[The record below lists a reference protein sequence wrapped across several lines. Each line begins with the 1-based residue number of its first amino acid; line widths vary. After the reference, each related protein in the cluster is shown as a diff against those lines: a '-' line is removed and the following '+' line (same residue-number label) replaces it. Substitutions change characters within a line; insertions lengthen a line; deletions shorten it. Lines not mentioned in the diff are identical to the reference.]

1 MVEISAKD
9 RAADAAYE
17 LATSPRDE
25 LAGARAELNDIWR
38 SGNLSSTE
46 IGRSLEDNNLLAP
59 LALYDSANI
68 DTDNNGSFSY
78 PELLEAANAAHS
90 DELTRNLAGYLADEV
105 SMRGY
110 SELTAAE
117 LRGISG
123 TPIDP
128 IPGEMDF
135 NPATISDGEI
145 GRADLAYA
153 NRNFSTLDDDNDDY
167 VTGNEIDGYL
177 SENAGSITE
186 SDAAKLRDLSAQ
198 VGNLQEGSNDEFGDE
213 NDGFTRKD
221 LEVAADEM
229 ADDMADDIADDRTDT
244 SGEAAAEA
252 PTAEEILGGEG
263 DDEGDS
269 NEALATLS
277 DVNSSTEDQLAA
289 IKTLVAA
296 GQTTATIRDADGTSL
311 NVRLEVQ
318 PISEGSDRSYVQMF
332 AVDESGRE
340 MVVLRAVTDGEGFA
354 QQRDANGNFV
364 SYVGRKW
371 GEQHPDSVFGE

>member
-1 MVEISAKD
+1 MVEISPKD

-25 LAGARAELNDIWR
+25 LAGARAELNDIWKA
-38 SGNLSSTE
+38 GNLSSAD
-46 IGRSLEDNNLLAP
+46 IGRSLEDHNLLAP
-59 LALYDSANI
+59 LALYDSANL
-68 DTDNNGSFSY
+68 DTDNNGSYSY
-78 PELLEAANAAHS
+78 RELIEAANSTDS
-90 DELTRNLAGYLADEV
+90 DELTKNLAEYLGTEV
-105 SMRGY
+105 SLRGY
-110 SELTAAE
+110 TELTAAE
-117 LRGISG
+117 LRGMSD
-123 TPIDP
+123 TPTDP

-135 NPATISDGEI
+135 NPATVSDGEI
-145 GRADLAYA
+145 GRSELAYA
-153 NRNFSTLDDDNDDY
+153 NENFNILDDDNDDY
-167 VTGNEIDGYL
+167 VTSDEIDSYL
-177 SENAGSITE
+177 GKNAGSITE

-198 VGNLQEGSNDEFGDE
+198 VGNLEEGSNDEFGDE

-221 LEVAADEM
+221 LEVAAGEM
-229 ADDMADDIADDRTDT
+229 ADELRDAPAETAT
-244 SGEAAAEA
+244 EAATET
-252 PTAEEILGGEG
+252 PTAEEILSGEG
-263 DDEGDS
+263 DEEGES

-311 NVRLEVQ
+311 NIRLEVQ

-332 AVDESGRE
+332 AVDENGRE

>member
-25 LAGARAELNDIWR
+25 LAGARAELNDIWQA
-38 SGNLSSTE
+38 GNLSSTD
-46 IGRSLEDNNLLAP
+46 IGRSLEDHNLLAP
-59 LALYDSANI
+59 LALYDSANL
-68 DTDNNGSFSY
+68 DTDNNGSYSY
-78 PELLEAANAAHS
+78 PELIEAANSSDS
-90 DELTRNLAGYLADEV
+90 DELTKNLAEYLGTEV
-105 SMRGY
+105 SLRGY
-110 SELTAAE
+110 TELTAAE
-117 LRGISG
+117 LRGMSG
-123 TPIDP
+123 TPTDP

-135 NPATISDGEI
+135 NPATVSDGEI
-145 GRADLAYA
+145 GRSELAYA
-153 NRNFSTLDDDNDDY
+153 NENFNILDDDNDDY
-167 VTGNEIDGYL
+167 VTGDEIDSYL
-177 SENAGSITE
+177 GKNAGSITE

-198 VGNLQEGSNDEFGDE
+198 VGNLEEGSNDELGDE

-221 LEVAADEM
+221 LEVAAGEM
-229 ADDMADDIADDRTDT
+229 ADELRDAPTETATET
-244 SGEAAAEA
+244 ATETPTAAE
-252 PTAEEILGGEG
+252 ILSGEG
-263 DDEGDS
+263 DEEGDS

-311 NVRLEVQ
+311 NIRLEMQ

-340 MVVLRAVTDGEGFA
+340 MVVLRAVTDGDGFA

>member
-9 RAADAAYE
+9 RATDAAYE

-25 LAGARAELNDIWR
+25 LAGARAELNDIWQ
-38 SGNLSSTE
+38 SGNLSSTT

-59 LALYDSANI
+59 LALYDSANL

-78 PELLEAANAAHS
+78 PELIEAANSPDS
-90 DELTRNLAGYLADEV
+90 DELTRNLAEYLGNEV
-105 SMRGY
+105 SLRGY

-117 LRGISG
+117 LRGMSG

-145 GRADLAYA
+145 GRSDLAYA
-153 NRNFSTLDDDNDDY
+153 NENFNVLDDDNNDY
-167 VTGNEIDGYL
+167 VTKNEIDSYL

-198 VGNLQEGSNDEFGDE
+198 AGNLEEGSNDEIGDE
-213 NDGFTRKD
+213 NDGFTRND
-221 LEVAADEM
+221 LEVAAGEM
-229 ADDMADDIADDRTDT
+229 ADELRDAPTETAT
-244 SGEAAAEA
+244 EA
-252 PTAEEILGGEG
+252 PTAEEILSGEG
-263 DDEGDS
+263 DEDGDS

-311 NVRLEVQ
+311 NIRLEMQ

-332 AVDESGRE
+332 AVDENGRE
-340 MVVLRAVTDGEGFA
+340 MVVLRAVTDGDGFA

>member
-1 MVEISAKD
+1 MVEISPKD

-25 LAGARAELNDIWR
+25 LAGARAELNDIWKA
-38 SGNLSSTE
+38 GNLSSAD
-46 IGRSLEDNNLLAP
+46 IGRSLEDHNLLAP
-59 LALYDSANI
+59 LALYDSANL
-68 DTDNNGSFSY
+68 DTDNNGSYSY
-78 PELLEAANAAHS
+78 RELIEAANSTDS
-90 DELTRNLAGYLADEV
+90 DELTKNLAEYLGTEV
-105 SMRGY
+105 SLRGY
-110 SELTAAE
+110 TELTAAE
-117 LRGISG
+117 LRGMSD
-123 TPIDP
+123 TPTDP

-135 NPATISDGEI
+135 NPATVSDGEI
-145 GRADLAYA
+145 GRSELAYA
-153 NRNFSTLDDDNDDY
+153 NENFNILDDDNDDY
-167 VTGNEIDGYL
+167 VTSDEIDSYL
-177 SENAGSITE
+177 GKNAGSITE

-198 VGNLQEGSNDEFGDE
+198 VGNLEEGSNDEFGDE

-221 LEVAADEM
+221 LEVAAGEM
-229 ADDMADDIADDRTDT
+229 ADELRDAPAETAT
-244 SGEAAAEA
+244 EAATET
-252 PTAEEILGGEG
+252 PTAEEILSGEG
-263 DDEGDS
+263 DEEGES

-311 NVRLEVQ
+311 NIRLEVQ
-318 PISEGSDRSYVQMF
+318 PISEGSDRSYVHMF
-332 AVDESGRE
+332 AVDENGRE